1 MLRYLTAGESHGPGL
16 SVIIEGLPAGLPFVA
31 EQADFWLAER
41 QKGYG
46 RGGRMAIEKDRVRIT
61 AGVRSGRTLG
71 SPLAL
76 WVENRDWSNWTK
88 IMDPAANSDSHVKA
102 VSITR
107 PRPGHADLAGGLKY
121 GLSDLRDILERASA
135 RETTMRVAA
144 GAVALRL
151 LEELGVRAVAHV
163 VRLGGVAVKS
173 AAPAYEQ
180 LLKKSMDSEVRCFD
194 PAVSKAMINRIK
206 KAKADGDSLGG
217 VFEIR
222 VQGLPPGLGSHV
234 QWDRK
239 ADARLSRALM
249 SIQSVKGVEIGLGF
263 GAAELPGSKV
273 HDEIAYKARKGREGY
288 YRLSNNAGGL
298 EGGMTNGEELVLRA
312 AMKPIPTLLK
322 PLRSVDMADHK
333 SYRAK
338 YERSDVVT
346 VPAGAVVGLC
356 AVAFELADLML
367 EKFGGDSLAQ
377 TKRSL
382 AAYGRELESR

>member
-16 SVIIEGLPAGLPFVA
+16 TVIVEGLPAGAPV
-31 EQADFWLAER
+31 QAGQLDFWLAER

-61 AGVRSGRTLG
+61 AGVRSGRSLG

-76 WVENRDWSNWTK
+76 WVENKDWPNWTK
-88 IMDPAANSDSHVKA
+88 IMDPAENSASHVKA

-121 GLSDLRDILERASA
+121 GLTDLRDVLERASA

-144 GAVALRL
+144 GGLALRL
-151 LEELGVRAVAHV
+151 LEELGIRLGAHV
-163 VRLGGVAVKS
+163 VRLGGVAIK
-173 AAPAYEQ
+173 AAPSFEQ
-180 LLKKSMDSEVRCFD
+180 IIKKSFDSEVRCVD
-194 PAVSKAMINRIK
+194 PRAAEAMIRRIK

-222 VQGLPPGLGSHV
+222 AIGLPPGLGSHV

-239 ADARLSRALM
+239 ADARLGRALL
-249 SIQSVKGVEIGLGF
+249 SIQSVKGVEVGLGF
-263 GAAELPGSKV
+263 ASAERPGSQV
-273 HDEIAYKARKGREGY
+273 HDEIAYKARPQRDGY
-288 YRLSNNAGGL
+288 QHLTNNAGGI

-333 SYRAK
+333 AYRAK
-338 YERSDVVT
+338 YERSDVCT
-346 VPAGAVVGLC
+346 VPAGAVVGL
-356 AVAFELADLML
+356 AVAAFELADLML
-367 EKFGGDSLAQ
+367 EKFGGDSLGE
-377 TKRSL
+377 TKRNL
-382 AAYGRELESR
+382 GAYLKELRRR